1 MMAILSPT
9 QRHISLYL
17 IQKLC
22 SPYKVKKLYYSEL
35 IKLVSLITMPNDAP
49 ELLFLQGIYIL
60 ALTLIIRHRLKHGH
74 TAVLYWIIATVYLF
88 VAIYLVKEY
97 IMMPAVGEGGTWF
110 AIEMYAMI
118 VPGILVGVALI
129 VFFIS
134 SEVRSF
140 RAMK

>member
-1 MMAILSPT
+1 
-9 QRHISLYL
+9 
-17 IQKLC
+17 
-22 SPYKVKKLYYSEL
+22 
-35 IKLVSLITMPNDAP
+35 MPNDAP

-60 ALTLIIRHRLKHGH
+60 ALTLIIRHRLKNRH
-74 TAVLYWIIATVYLF
+74 TAAFYWLIATVYF
-88 VAIYLVKEY
+88 IVAVYLVSEY
-97 IMMPAVGEGGTWF
+97 IMMPSVGEGGTWF

-134 SEVRSF
+134 NEVRSF